1 MKEFFDA
8 IKAGDT
14 GTVSARVAAD
24 PSLLGSRDETGLGA
38 YLAAK
43 YSRKEETAQWL
54 LEHGVPLDVF
64 GAAVAGATERLI
76 GIVSVSPANVDVHS
90 HDGWTPLH
98 LAAFFGHAE
107 AAAALLAHGAAVNAR
122 SSNAMRNTP
131 IHAAAATR
139 SLEVVRV
146 LAEHHADVS
155 ARQHGGWTA
164 LHAAAQNGDLDMAR
178 LLIALGADVQARA
191 ENNQGP
197 LDMALTAGHQSM
209 VELLEEHGAR

>member
-1 MKEFFDA
+1 MALALSRNE
-8 IKAGDT
+8 AGNE
-14 GTVSARVAAD
+14 ARNENRLGY
-24 PSLLGSRDETGLGA
+24 LL
-38 YLAAK
+38 
-43 YSRKEETAQWL
+43 
-54 LEHGVPLDVF
+54 
-64 GAAVAGATERLI
+64 
-76 GIVSVSPANVDVHS
+76 
-90 HDGWTPLH
+90 
-98 LAAFFGHAE
+98 
-107 AAAALLAHGAAVNAR
+107 ALLAHGAAVNAR